1 MPQGENYSCFHW
13 GPFKCVSNE
22 YCTYYPTRLR
32 PGLDLSSVSKD
43 LRLTRTSSL
52 SLSLDLNLKLPLIL
66 DLDLNLNLTFMLR
79 LKLILTVYLFI
90 PNQISRATFQVY
102 IPGQAKLN

>member
-43 LRLTRTSSL
+43 LRLTRTSL
-52 SLSLDLNLKLPLIL
+52 SASVSTLTSNYLSFSTSTST
-66 DLDLNLNLTFMLR
+66 LT
-79 LKLILTVYLFI
+79 
-90 PNQISRATFQVY
+90 
-102 IPGQAKLN
+102 